1 MFLRCRRAA
10 RRLAVCLLWRSLQTV
25 YVERNAVNPQFC
37 PVVALMFWLRELH
50 GLGITHGPIF
60 PAVSARNGKLNG
72 GVRMFSTYY
81 ERWVT
86 AIFRYT
92 GGKTASCSSHSIR
105 RSSAVWAA
113 RCGASETEVQRVGR
127 WKLGS
132 TSFRRYVEDGMSISR
147 RFLGSARRTADPV
160 FKFFAFHTSVINS
173 SD

>member
-1 MFLRCRRAA
+1 
-10 RRLAVCLLWRSLQTV
+10 V

-37 PVVALMFWLRELH
+37 PVMALLLWLRELH
-50 GLGITHGPIF
+50 DRGIKYGPIF
-60 PAVSARNGKLNG
+60 PAFSARNGELFT
-72 GVRMFSTYY
+72 GVRMPSHYY

-86 AIFRYT
+86 TIFRHM
-92 GGKTASCSSHSIR
+92 GGKTALCSSHSIR

-132 TSFRRYVEDGMSISR
+132 TSFRRYVEDGLSIAR

-160 FKFFAFHTSVINS
+160 FKFFAFHTSVVNA